1 MKLKN
6 KLIYKI
12 LYVMWLIFGCIFIGL
27 PILAKGDTRS
37 IILGLIAS
45 FLFFTTSYL
54 NWKKYKE
61 SNKI

>member
-1 MKLKN
+1 
-6 KLIYKI
+6 
-12 LYVMWLIFGCIFIGL
+12 MWLIFGCIFIAL
-27 PILAKGDTRS
+27 PILAKGDKRS

-61 SNKI
+61 SNKK

>member
-6 KLIYKI
+6 KIIYKI
-12 LYVMWLIFGCIFIGL
+12 LSVMWFIFGCIFIAL
-27 PILAKGDTRS
+27 PILAKGDMRS

-61 SNKI
+61 SNKK